1 MKTIEL
7 VKPLAAIVGESH
19 VLDQSKLQLRNPG
32 QCEQSQ
38 TAALL
43 VRPANAEELSEVIKI
58 AAANNVQTVPQ
69 GGLTGLVQATS
80 TEADNLI
87 ISFERMNK
95 ITRVDPLQGVLVA
108 GTGVTLADAHA
119 AAAEVGMTLGVDI
132 PSRGSCTL
140 GGIISTNAG
149 GIRVIRYGMTRENV
163 LGLTAVLADGTII
176 DAGNTLMKNNAGYDL
191 KHLFIGSEGT
201 LGMVT
206 SAVFKLFPLPVREH
220 TALIATDSVES
231 LLELLKRCRQEVGS
245 SLLSFEGLWKD
256 FYWGK
261 TKAAGIRAP
270 IEDPYP
276 IYGIVEAGVWRSGD
290 NVNPLE
296 QTLSAALEDGLIAD
310 AVLASS
316 ESERREIWDIRE
328 DGEPLSKYGK
338 HIQSFDVGFELGDID
353 SFVTNLYSEM
363 SKKWPDK
370 PVFVFGHVGDGNLH
384 VCLANNDE
392 EHERRHEF
400 EDVLYQV
407 TARFANST
415 VSAEHGIGLE
425 KKPYLQHSRSTEQLA
440 LMAKVRGALDPES
453 MFNPGKIF

>member
-1 MKTIEL
+1 MKTTEL
-7 VKPLAAIVGESH
+7 AKPLAAIVGESH

-38 TAALL
+38 DAALL
-43 VRPANAEELSEVIKI
+43 VRPTDARELSKVIKL
-58 AAANNVQTVPQ
+58 AAENKVNAVPQ

-80 TEADNLI
+80 SEADNLI
-87 ISFERMNK
+87 ISFERMNE

-132 PSRGSCTL
+132 PSRESCTL

-163 LGLTAVLADGTII
+163 LGLTAVLPDGTII
-176 DAGNTLMKNNAGYDL
+176 DAANTLMKNNAGYDL

-206 SAVFKLFPLPVREH
+206 SAVFKLHPLPVREH
-220 TALIATDSVES
+220 TALVATNDFES
-231 LLELLKRCRQEVGS
+231 LLELLKRCRQEIGS

-276 IYGIVEAGVWRSGD
+276 LYAIIEAGVWRSGD
-290 NVNPLE
+290 NANPLE
-296 QTLSAALEDGLIAD
+296 ETLSKALEDGLISD

-353 SFVTNLYSEM
+353 AFVRELNLEM
-363 SKKWPDK
+363 SRHWPDK

-392 EHERRHEF
+392 EHARRHEF

-425 KKPYLQHSRSTEQLA
+425 KKHYLQHSRSAEQLA
-440 LMAKVRGALDPES
+440 LMARVRSALDPQL